1 MAEQITSANSSQPT
15 SHLSTTALALLHSS
29 LSESTKASYKRSWM
43 LFQQYCLQGNVSNK
57 LPISEI
63 TLCNFIAY
71 LFEQNYSPS
80 SITSMVSAISY
91 VHKIFN
97 IQDHSQSFL
106 VRKIIFGANKSAK
119 APDYR
124 LPITSSIF
132 VKLVNALQFTIPNF
146 FNRLLLQCLFSV
158 AFHRFFRM
166 GELIAKTSSNHA
178 CIIQRKD
185 VSFNGNSSV
194 ELILRHSKTMH
205 NTHPI
210 TISLSKVSPPQ
221 VCPVTTLQLYL
232 SAHKH
237 RNGPLFQFHSG
248 SPVSYQFVSTNL
260 QNTVK
265 FIGLNSQWYKGHS
278 FRIGAATEAA
288 KRGLSQIEIQ
298 KLGRWKSDAVQ
309 KYIRINSLL
318 C

>member
-1 MAEQITSANSSQPT
+1 
-15 SHLSTTALALLHSS
+15 
-29 LSESTKASYKRSWM
+29 
-43 LFQQYCLQGNVSNK
+43 
-57 LPISEI
+57 
-63 TLCNFIAY
+63 
-71 LFEQNYSPS
+71 
-80 SITSMVSAISY
+80 
-91 VHKIFN
+91 
-97 IQDHSQSFL
+97 
-106 VRKIIFGANKSAK
+106 
-119 APDYR
+119 
-124 LPITSSIF
+124 
-132 VKLVNALQFTIPNF
+132 
-146 FNRLLLQCLFSV
+146 
-158 AFHRFFRM
+158 M
-166 GELIAKTSSNHA
+166 GELIAKTSSNNA

-194 ELILRHSKTMH
+194 EIILRHSKTMH

-248 SPVSYQFVSTNL
+248 SPVSYHFVSTNL

>member
-1 MAEQITSANSSQPT
+1 MAEQNTSANSSQPN

-43 LFQQYCLQGNVSNK
+43 LFQQFCLQGNVSNK

-63 TLCNFIAY
+63 TLCNLIVY

-91 VHKIFN
+91 VYKSFN
-97 IQDHSQSFL
+97 IPDHSQSL
-106 VRKIIFGANKSAK
+106 VRKNIFGANKSAK

-124 LPITSSIF
+124 LQITSSIL
-132 VKLVNALQFTIPNF
+132 VKLVNALQFTVPNF

-158 AFHRFFRM
+158 AFHGFFRM
-166 GELIAKTSSNHA
+166 GELIAKSSSNYA

-185 VSFNGNSSV
+185 VCFNGNSSV

-210 TISLSKVSPPQ
+210 TISLSKFSPPQ

-232 SAHKH
+232 SVQKH

-248 SPVSYQFVSTNL
+248 STVSYQFVSTNL

-298 KLGRWKSDAVQ
+298 KLGRWKSDAVH

>member
-1 MAEQITSANSSQPT
+1 MSFFCSF
-15 SHLSTTALALLHSS
+15 
-29 LSESTKASYKRSWM
+29 SW
-43 LFQQYCLQGNVSNK
+43 
-57 LPISEI
+57 
-63 TLCNFIAY
+63 
-71 LFEQNYSPS
+71 
-80 SITSMVSAISY
+80 
-91 VHKIFN
+91 
-97 IQDHSQSFL
+97 
-106 VRKIIFGANKSAK
+106 
-119 APDYR
+119 
-124 LPITSSIF
+124 
-132 VKLVNALQFTIPNF
+132 F
-146 FNRLLLQCLFSV
+146 FC
-158 AFHRFFRM
+158 M
-166 GELIAKTSSNHA
+166 GELIAKTSNHS
-178 CIIQRKD
+178 CIIQRKIC
-185 VSFNGNSSV
+185 SFNGNSSV